1 MRERTIS
8 IIKSDPIKQW
18 MHGAVS
24 IWSMTAALDGSIWM
38 GGRDR
43 GCIARLKDGQWEDK
57 SLRGSGYEKSGIRN
71 ITTTADGD
79 IWVLFYK
86 DPEDENDVPRI
97 ARWNG
102 SQWEEIECPLAQKRG
117 ATRLRMFTAPDGN
130 VQVIDT
136 TDLEKIYA
144 MRWDGKQWEDMGL
157 WFDNVEEWLITAV
170 TAAPDGSIWLG
181 GIDGMTARLSNSQ
194 WKTIELRGPGSDTYS
209 SIRDLTATP
218 DGIIWAGVEVGM
230 TEGWLKEAI
239 AYWNGSKWVV
249 NVRFSDEWSDKEE
262 YVKAI
267 TVTPDGSIWVA
278 GSLGIYTRFW
288 HKIL

>member
-18 MHGAVS
+18 MHGTVP

-38 GGRDR
+38 GGGDR

-57 SLRGSGYEKSGIRN
+57 SLRGSGYEKRAIRD

-102 SQWEEIECPLAQKRG
+102 SQWEEIDCPLAQKRREESIWE
-117 ATRLRMFTAPDGN
+117 ATMLCMFTAPDGN

-170 TAAPDGSIWLG
+170 TAAPDG
-181 GIDGMTARLSNSQ
+181 
-194 WKTIELRGPGSDTYS
+194 
-209 SIRDLTATP
+209 
-218 DGIIWAGVEVGM
+218 IIWVGVDVG
-230 TEGWLKEAI
+230 TEKGWLREAI

-249 NVRFSDEWSDKEE
+249 NVRLSDEWSDKEE
-262 YVKAI
+262 DVDAI
-267 TVTPDGSIWVA
+267 TAAPDGSIWVA

-288 HKIL
+288 YKIL